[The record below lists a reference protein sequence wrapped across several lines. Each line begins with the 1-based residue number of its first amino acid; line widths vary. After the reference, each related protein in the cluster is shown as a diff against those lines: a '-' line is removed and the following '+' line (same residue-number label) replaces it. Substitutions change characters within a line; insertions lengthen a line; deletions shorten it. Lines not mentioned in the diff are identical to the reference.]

1 MKNKIINNIR
11 FKAIKNNDDHITE
24 KIDLIGNVVLE
35 LEKKGFKSDN
45 SNDPKIAN
53 YTDLE

>member
-1 MKNKIINNIR
+1 M
-11 FKAIKNNDDHITE
+11 TE

-35 LEKKGFKSDN
+35 LEKKGFKKES
-45 SNDPKIAN
+45 SNDPKMTN